1 MAVSC
6 GDGWFCNYNFQSELD
21 WTFSR
26 PTEFKIIS
34 PHCRLGAHTVLIH
47 AALAATALLRPLWNA
62 LKITMQRILFKPGK
76 VQQRVAACKLTLRHP
91 RRPWSEQRE
100 WTTQVEKFFYSE
112 VFIILPF
119 LCRKHIRVSKV
130 VVHEGFSTHV
140 NDIALLKLGE
150 FMLSITLK
158 FWF

>member
-119 LCRKHIRVSKV
+119 CAGNLSKWARLLFMRAFQLMWMTLRCWNLVSLC
-130 VVHEGFSTHV
+130 
-140 NDIALLKLGE
+140 
-150 FMLSITLK
+150 
-158 FWF
+158 